1 MRTQFQI
8 ALSAVQ
14 KALIVGCVL
23 GSSDLIDQYF
33 LEICGKTGC
42 QIGQLHIRFQYIFA
56 QKMVLTEVLFLVVA
70 ALVALYTW
78 FQRNHSYWQRKGIPY
93 VPPTPIIGNTK
104 VVFKLEN
111 SFGMHLSEIYNDP
124 SVKDEAVVGIYSLNK
139 PGLIIRDIDL
149 IKSVLIKD
157 FNRFHNRY
165 ARCDP
170 HRDPLGYNNLFFV
183 RDTHWKDI
191 RTKLTPVF
199 TSGKVKQM
207 YTLMQEIGNDL
218 EAALERHG
226 ENSSGKYITEIK
238 EICAQF
244 STDSIATIAFGIRA
258 NSLQNPNAEFRNYG
272 RKLFTFTI
280 SRAKDFFVAFFLP
293 KLVSLMRIQFFTP
306 DFAQFMRSTIGH
318 VMQERERTGL
328 LRNDLIDV
336 LVGLRKEAAAE
347 PSKPHYAR
355 NHDFLVAQAGVFFT
369 AGFETSS
376 STMSFALYELAKHPE
391 MQKRLRQEINE
402 ALLEEGGTLSY
413 EKIQS
418 LEYLAMVVDEVLRMY
433 PVLPFLDREY
443 ESVKGQPD
451 LNLKPFYDYTFE
463 NGTPVFIPVYALQH
477 DPKYWQNPS
486 QFDPER
492 FSPENRKSIVA
503 MAYQPFGSGPHNC
516 IGSRIG
522 LLQSKLG
529 LVSLLKNHSVRSC
542 DATMKEMKFDP
553 KGFVLQAEGGIH
565 LEIVNDRLYEESVAH
580 VQ

>member
-1 MRTQFQI
+1 
-8 ALSAVQ
+8 
-14 KALIVGCVL
+14 
-23 GSSDLIDQYF
+23 
-33 LEICGKTGC
+33 
-42 QIGQLHIRFQYIFA
+42 
-56 QKMVLTEVLFLVVA
+56 MVMTEVLFLVVA
-70 ALVALYTW
+70 ALVAIYSW

-104 VVFKLEN
+104 VVFKMEN
-111 SFGMHLSEIYNDP
+111 SFGMHISEIYNDP
-124 SVKDEAVVGIYSLNK
+124 RLKDEAVVGIYSLNK
-139 PGLIIRDIDL
+139 PGLIIRDIEL
-149 IKSVLIKD
+149 IKSILIKD

-165 ARCDP
+165 GRADP

-183 RDTHWKDI
+183 RDAHWKEI

-218 EAALERHG
+218 ELALKRHS
-226 ENSSGKYITEIK
+226 EKSSGKFITEIK

-258 NSLQNPNAEFRNYG
+258 NSLENPNAEFRNYG
-272 RKLFTFTI
+272 RELFAFTI
-280 SRAKDFFVAFFLP
+280 SRAKDFFVVFFLP
-293 KLVSLMRIQFFTP
+293 KLVSLLRIQIFTQ
-306 DFAQFMRSTIGH
+306 DFSHFLRSTIGH
-318 VMQERERTGL
+318 VMKEREQTGE

-336 LVGLRKEAAAE
+336 LVALRKEAAAE

-355 NHDFLVAQAGVFFT
+355 NQDFLVAQAGVFFS

-391 MQKRLRQEINE
+391 MQHRLRKEINE
-402 ALLEEGGTLSY
+402 ALLEGGGSLTY

-443 ESVKGQPD
+443 ESVQGQPD

-463 NGTPVFIPVYALQH
+463 NGTPVFIPIYALHH
-477 DPKYWQNPS
+477 DPKYWTNPS

-492 FSPENRKSIVA
+492 FSAANRKSIVA

-529 LVSLLKNHSVRSC
+529 LVSLLKNHSVRNC
-542 DATMKEMKFDP
+542 GATMKHMKFDS
-553 KGFVLQAEGGIH
+553 KGFVLQADGGIH
-565 LEIVNDRLYEESVAH
+565 LEIVNDRLYEESAPSVP
-580 VQ
+580 

>member
-1 MRTQFQI
+1 
-8 ALSAVQ
+8 
-14 KALIVGCVL
+14 
-23 GSSDLIDQYF
+23 
-33 LEICGKTGC
+33 
-42 QIGQLHIRFQYIFA
+42 
-56 QKMVLTEVLFLVVA
+56 MVLTELLFLVVA
-70 ALVALYTW
+70 ALVALYMW

-104 VVFKLEN
+104 VVFKMEN

-124 SVKDEAVVGIYSLNK
+124 RLTDEAVVGIYSMNK
-139 PGLIIRDIDL
+139 PGLVIRDIEL
-149 IKSVLIKD
+149 IKSILIKD
-157 FNRFHNRY
+157 FSRFHNRY

-183 RDTHWKDI
+183 RDAHWKDI

-218 EAALERHG
+218 ELALKRHG
-226 ENSSGKYITEIK
+226 EKSSGKFMTEIK

-258 NSLQNPNAEFRNYG
+258 NSLENPNAEFRNYG
-272 RKLFTFTI
+272 RKLFTFNI

-293 KLVSLMRIQFFTP
+293 KLVSLLRIQFFTP
-306 DFAQFMRSTIGH
+306 DFSHFLRSTIGH
-318 VMQERERTGL
+318 VMKEREQSGL
-328 LRNDLIDV
+328 PRNDLIDV
-336 LVGLRKEAAAE
+336 LVALRKEAAAE
-347 PSKPHYAR
+347 PSKPHYAK
-355 NHDFLVAQAGVFFT
+355 NQDFLVAQAGVFFT

-391 MQKRLRQEINE
+391 MQQRLRAEINE
-402 ALLEEGGTLSY
+402 ALLEGGGSLTY

-443 ESVKGQPD
+443 ESVQGQPD
-451 LNLKPFYDYTFE
+451 LSLKPFYDYTLE
-463 NGTPVFIPVYALQH
+463 NGTPVFIPIYALHH
-477 DPKYWQNPS
+477 DPKYWTNPS

-529 LVSLLKNHSVRSC
+529 LVSLLKNHSVRDC
-542 DATMKEMKFDP
+542 EATMKQMKFDP
-553 KGFVLQAEGGIH
+553 KGFVLQADGGIH
-565 LEIVNDRLYEESVAH
+565 LEVINDRLYEESATS

>member
-1 MRTQFQI
+1 M
-8 ALSAVQ
+8 A
-14 KALIVGCVL
+14 
-23 GSSDLIDQYF
+23 
-33 LEICGKTGC
+33 
-42 QIGQLHIRFQYIFA
+42 
-56 QKMVLTEVLFLVVA
+56 LTEVLFLVVA
-70 ALVALYTW
+70 VLVAVYMW

-93 VPPTPIIGNTK
+93 IPPTPIIGNTK

-124 SVKDEAVVGIYSLNK
+124 RVKDEAVVGIYSLNK
-139 PGLIIRDIDL
+139 PGLIIRDIEL

-183 RDTHWKDI
+183 RDAHWKDI

-207 YTLMQEIGNDL
+207 YTLMQEIGKDL
-218 EAALERHG
+218 EEALKRNG
-226 ENSSGKYITEIK
+226 EKSSGKYITEIK
-238 EICAQF
+238 EISAQF

-258 NSLQNPNAEFRNYG
+258 NSLKNPNAEFRNYG
-272 RKLFTFTI
+272 RKLFTFTV

-306 DFAQFMRSTIGH
+306 DFAQFMRGTIGH

-347 PSKPHYAR
+347 PSKPHYAK
-355 NHDFLVAQAGVFFT
+355 NQDFLVAQAGVFFT

-391 MQKRLRQEINE
+391 MQQRLRQEINE
-402 ALLEEGGTLSY
+402 ALVEGGGSLSY

-451 LNLKPFYDYTFE
+451 LSLKPFYDYSLE

-477 DPKYWQNPS
+477 DPKYWTNPS

-529 LVSLLKNHSVRSC
+529 LVSLLKNHLVREC
-542 DATMKEMKFDP
+542 EATMKEMRFDP

-565 LEIVNDRLYEESVAH
+565 LEIVNDRLYEESAARAIN
-580 VQ
+580 